1 MDVEALTAV
10 FKALGNES
18 RLKILNAIKNSQMQ
32 CACSPDSPSF
42 KHLDDGT
49 LCCVDEIVAKF
60 DMAQSTISQHLK
72 ELHRAGLLER
82 HKRAQWVYYTINRG
96 TIEALSQYL
105 DQFAVDL
112 VSPKDTGQVEAS

>member
-1 MDVEALTAV
+1 MDAETLTAV

-18 RLKILNAIKNSQMQ
+18 RLRILNAIKNSQMQ
-32 CACSPDSPSF
+32 CVCSPDSPGL
-42 KHLDDGT
+42 KNVDDGT
-49 LCCVDEIVAKF
+49 LCCVDQIVAKF

-72 ELHRAGLLER
+72 ELHRAGLLDR
-82 HKRAQWVYYTINRG
+82 HKRAQWVYYTVNRG

-112 VSPKDTGQVEAS
+112 VRPEETVRAGAD

>member
-1 MDVEALTAV
+1 MDAETLTAV
-10 FKALGNES
+10 FKALGNDC
-18 RLKILNAIKNSQMQ
+18 RLKILNAIRNSQMQ
-32 CACSPDSPSF
+32 CACSPDSPGL
-42 KHLDDGT
+42 KNVPDGT

-82 HKRAQWVYYTINRG
+82 HKRAQWVYYTINRD

-105 DQFAVDL
+105 GELAVDL
-112 VSPKDTGQVEAS
+112 VGPEDSGRVEVG